1 MLMEKFF
8 RDATLQFLQSNNII
22 TSWQFGFINAS
33 STTLQLLTVMDKWAE
48 ILQWSEMVV
57 IVYFDFKKTF
67 DTVSQRRLIEL
78 MKYC

>member
-22 TSWQFGFINAS
+22 TSWQFGFINES
-33 STTLQLLTVMDKWAE
+33 STTLQLLTVMDKWVE